1 MKKSLFPCPLFAWGK
16 VYQHCMGKGIMYEV
30 TCWFHLLPFDK
41 ILWLLFQSEGLTPM
55 LEVALGQVEARC
67 ERAGLAVAGYY
78 HANRSLKDNGVDV
91 FSQKIADKVA
101 ENALTGSRHSGGQR
115 GGGGSSAALVTI
127 DNKRLSLVLETP
139 ALLVQMVSDS
149 GGGTVGEG
157 G

>member
-1 MKKSLFPCPLFAWGK
+1 MILHTAKHPHCAVSGLLLASGGRKSSGQIVLTDCIPLF
-16 VYQHCMGKGIMYEV
+16 H
-30 TCWFHLLPFDK
+30 
-41 ILWLLFQSEGLTPM
+41 QSEGLTPM

-115 GGGGSSAALVTI
+115 GGGGGGGGSSAALVTI

-139 ALLVQMVSDS
+139 ALLVQ
-149 GGGTVGEG
+149 
-157 G
+157 